1 MNQNR
6 SEMFPAPCCICAMQN
21 LINPKVKGGP
31 TQYKHGIPN
40 KWLVS
45 VYITLLRGKKGLTVT
60 DQFYY
65 ECVAGR
71 VKDKKAI

>member
-1 MNQNR
+1 M
-6 SEMFPAPCCICAMQN
+6 CAMQN
-21 LINPKVKGGP
+21 LINPEVKGGP
-31 TQYKHGIPN
+31 TQHKHGIPN

-71 VKDKKAI
+71 VKDKKDI

>member
-1 MNQNR
+1 M
-6 SEMFPAPCCICAMQN
+6 CAMQN
-21 LINPKVKGGP
+21 LINPEVKGGP
-31 TQYKHGIPN
+31 TQHKHGIPN